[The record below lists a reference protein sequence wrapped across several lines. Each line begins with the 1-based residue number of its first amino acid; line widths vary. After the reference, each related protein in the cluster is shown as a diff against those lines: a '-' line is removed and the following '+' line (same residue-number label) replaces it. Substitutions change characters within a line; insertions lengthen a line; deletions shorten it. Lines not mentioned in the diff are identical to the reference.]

1 MASKKQA
8 VETNGKQ
15 RHRRTDEEMLAEFKA
30 KVAKMEQRIEER
42 KNKVDVPKVGRGFLN
57 LIKAMTNEQLERQCK
72 LVDIGLNFGDEV
84 DRDFMIKTIID
95 SLIDEANT
103 K

>member
-1 MASKKQA
+1 MASKKQP
-8 VETNGKQ
+8 VETKQ

-42 KNKVDVPKVGRGFLN
+42 KNKVDVPKVGRGFINTVKTLTDSQ
-57 LIKAMTNEQLERQCK
+57 LSAMATILG
-72 LVDIGLNFGDEV
+72 VDFLGSDS
-84 DRDFMIKTIID
+84 RDTIMVE
-95 SLIDEANT
+95 LMNAMIDEANT

>member
-8 VETNGKQ
+8 VETKQ
-15 RHRRTDEEMLAEFKA
+15 RHRRTDEEMLAEVMQKA
-30 KVAKMEQRIEER
+30 AKLQQRIEER

-57 LIKAMTNEQLERQCK
+57 ILNAATTDQLLALCDMWGITLDQSEGGHAYIKAQIVST
-72 LVDIGLNFGDEV
+72 
-84 DRDFMIKTIID
+84 MIF
-95 SLIDEANT
+95 EAEN